1 MKNTTPKGIHYLI
14 SFFGCDGAE
23 VDSLRFWKRVLPQS
37 VAGSSMAVLHSYYY
51 KFRPHGITAFL
62 LLSSSH
68 LSIHTWPEYE
78 HVSCDVFSCATDE
91 ETERVIKR
99 LVERVKHGRVKI
111 RKIRR
116 GYVVCRPE

>member
-1 MKNTTPKGIHYLI
+1 MKNTTPNGLHYLI
-14 SFFGCDGAE
+14 SFFGCDGTE
-23 VDSLRFWKRVLPQS
+23 IDSLRFWKRVLPKS
-37 VAGSSMAVLHSYYY
+37 VVGSRMAVLHSYYY

-78 HVSCDVFSCATDE
+78 HVSCDVFSCATEE
-91 ETERVIKR
+91 ETEGVIKR
-99 LVERVKHGRVKI
+99 LVGSVRYGRVKI

-116 GYVVCRPE
+116 GYVVGRPE